1 MFALPMASS
10 YQFYRRNKFCWRHLR
25 YFYEDEEC
33 PVCWRQKELKRQEE
47 LQKKRKNEKRS

>member
-33 PVCWRQKELKRQEE
+33 PVCWRQKELERQEK
-47 LQKKRKNEKRS
+47 LIKKKK